1 MSCPD
6 TLLYIHIDIYHSSSI
21 FKVRESRSLNR
32 RFVDALWQW
41 RRVKTSTDSVGQSLQ
56 KEFLIDDTG
65 EFYLLLFF
73 QIVKSK

>member
-1 MSCPD
+1 MLHKLG
-6 TLLYIHIDIYHSSSI
+6 TFEARKNGMIVLIFSSI
-21 FKVRESRSLNR
+21 FKARETRTLNR

-65 EFYLLLFF
+65 TAPVTLDDF
-73 QIVKSK
+73 

>member
-1 MSCPD
+1 MLHKLG
-6 TLLYIHIDIYHSSSI
+6 TFEARKNGMIVLIFSSI
-21 FKVRESRSLNR
+21 FKARETRTLNR

-65 EFYLLLFF
+65 STPVTLDDF
-73 QIVKSK
+73 

>member
-1 MSCPD
+1 MLPKLG
-6 TLLYIHIDIYHSSSI
+6 TFEARKNGMIVLIFSSI
-21 FKVRESRSLNR
+21 FKARETRTLNR

-65 EFYLLLFF
+65 TAPVTLDGL
-73 QIVKSK
+73 

>member
-1 MSCPD
+1 MIPKLGTFD
-6 TLLYIHIDIYHSSSI
+6 ARKNGMIVLIFSSI
-21 FKVRESRSLNR
+21 FKARETRTLNR

-65 EFYLLLFF
+65 TAPVTLDGL
-73 QIVKSK
+73 

>member
-1 MSCPD
+1 MILKLG
-6 TLLYIHIDIYHSSSI
+6 TFEARKNGMIVLIFSSI
-21 FKVRESRSLNR
+21 FKARETRTLNR

-65 EFYLLLFF
+65 TAPVTLYDF
-73 QIVKSK
+73 

>member
-1 MSCPD
+1 MLPKLG
-6 TLLYIHIDIYHSSSI
+6 TFEARKNGMIVLIFSSI
-21 FKVRESRSLNR
+21 FKARETRTLNR

-65 EFYLLLFF
+65 TAPVTLDDF
-73 QIVKSK
+73 

>member
-1 MSCPD
+1 MLPKLG
-6 TLLYIHIDIYHSSSI
+6 TFEARKNGMLVLIFSSI
-21 FKVRESRSLNR
+21 FKARETRTLNR

-65 EFYLLLFF
+65 TAPVTLDGL
-73 QIVKSK
+73 